1 MNTCAIRKG
10 FLTLRNCGNPA
21 ARNCETC
28 KRPVCTQHLASS
40 SGFVNCL
47 ECAAGKIRDDT
58 KVDQTSPEAA
68 YLHRRRYY
76 DDGYTPIYFGSTY
89 SDYDDYD
96 VRSFDTQMNAGALD
110 HDDGTT
116 ASFGDS

>member
-1 MNTCAIRKG
+1 MNTCSIRKG

-28 KRPVCTQHLASS
+28 NRPACSQHLSPS
-40 SGFVNCL
+40 SGFAECL

-58 KVDQTSPEAA
+58 GDATTPEAA
-68 YLHRRRYY
+68 YRYRRRYY
-76 DDGYTPIYFGSTY
+76 DDGYTPIYYGAAAS
-89 SDYDDYD
+89 SYDDYD
-96 VRSFDTQMNAGALD
+96 VRSFDADMNAGALD
-110 HDDGTT
+110 HDDGTA